1 MKPLNYVFTQLEITV
16 KEEVLARCL
25 LEILHKRGYIT
36 NTVFFKSLN
45 LLEEEKE
52 AKK

>member
-1 MKPLNYVFTQLEITV
+1 MNSSKFENMEIMV
-16 KEEVLARCL
+16 KEEVLVRCF

-52 AKK
+52 ANK

>member
-1 MKPLNYVFTQLEITV
+1 MNSNKFENLEITV
-16 KEEVLARCL
+16 KEEVLVRCFL
-25 LEILHKRGYIT
+25 KILHKRGYIT

>member
-1 MKPLNYVFTQLEITV
+1 MNSNKFENLEITV
-16 KEEVLARCL
+16 KEEVLVRCF

-36 NTVFFKSLN
+36 NIVFFKSLN

>member
-1 MKPLNYVFTQLEITV
+1 MNSSKFENLEITV
-16 KEEVLARCL
+16 KEEVLVRCF

-36 NTVFFKSLN
+36 NTLFFKRLY